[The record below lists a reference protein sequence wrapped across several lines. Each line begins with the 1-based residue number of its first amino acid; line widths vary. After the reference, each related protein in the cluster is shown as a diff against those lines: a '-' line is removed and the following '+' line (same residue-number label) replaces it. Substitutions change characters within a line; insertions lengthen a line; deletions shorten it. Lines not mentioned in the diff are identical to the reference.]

1 MADEA
6 GEKSLPAS
14 AQKRRR
20 SREEGQVARSQDLT
34 AAFALLGAMA
44 ALRYYGP
51 RMIERVVAVTRH
63 MFDHA
68 AQLVVDTSTAQPFA
82 AGVLS
87 QLARVMLPFMIVMVV
102 VGVAANILQVGILI
116 TGKPLVPKLDKINPI
131 KGLGNLF
138 NIQALVKLVKSVLV
152 ISTVV
157 YIVWLTMRGRMDE
170 ILGLMFLT
178 PQSLVPAVGG
188 LIVTVWWRCVLA
200 LLVLGALDFAFQYSQ
215 QESKM
220 KMTVKEAKDEMKQF
234 EGDPL
239 IKRRI
244 RQMQRQIA
252 MQRMMANVPQAD
264 VIIAN
269 PTRYAVALRYDAAN
283 MPAPLVV
290 AKGARLVAQR
300 IRDLAVEH
308 DVPIV
313 VKPELA
319 RLLYRTVEIEDAVP
333 GDLFGAVA
341 EVLAYVYQIDR
352 REEKIRERSQALND
366 TPQAA

>member
-1 MADEA
+1 MPDEA
-6 GEKSLPAS
+6 GEKRLPAS

-20 SREEGQVARSQDLT
+20 AREEGQVVRSQDLT
-34 AAFALLGAMA
+34 SAFALLAAMA
-44 ALRYYGP
+44 ALRYFGP
-51 RMIERVVAVTRH
+51 QMMERVVALTRYL
-63 MFDHA
+63 FSHA
-68 AQLVVDTSTAQPFA
+68 GELVVNTATAQSI
-82 AGVLS
+82 AGGALL
-87 QLARVMLPFMIVMVV
+87 QLARVILPFMTVMMI
-102 VGVAANILQVGILI
+102 VGVAANVLQVGILF
-116 TGKPLVPKLDKINPI
+116 TAKPLTPKLDKINPI

-138 NIQALVKLVKSVLV
+138 NLQALVKLIKSVLV
-152 ISTVV
+152 IATVV

-170 ILGLMFLT
+170 LVSLMYLT

-188 LIVTVWWRCVLA
+188 LIFSVWWRCVLA
-200 LLVLGALDFAFQYSQ
+200 LLVLGALDFAFQYAQ
-215 QESKM
+215 QESKL
-220 KMTVKEAKDEMKQF
+220 KMTVQEAKEEMKQF

-264 VIIAN
+264 VIITN
-269 PTRYAVALRYDAAN
+269 PTRYAIALRYDAAH

-290 AKGARLVAQR
+290 AKGARLVAER

-313 VKPELA
+313 QKPELA
-319 RLLYRTVEIEDAVP
+319 RVLYRTVEVDDPVP

-352 REEKIRERSQALND
+352 REEKIRERSQAWSS